1 MKDKLENIKYKYYQN
16 KPMKKSIPIV
26 VVSIIIFLIV
36 AYFIFNYTVEKITER
51 EVKRITQEEIG
62 KITNENTD
70 KITQN
75 EVDRITDEIIKQ
87 KTEEITQQ
95 IVGVSSGAKSLQEI
109 ECDKKTLPRQ
119 FSSASYYTGPLI
131 DAHLH
136 MPFTFD
142 VPKALYAQADY
153 DGAVL
158 EKDVAAGSIMCVFD
172 KTGVQSAIGFYVIP
186 SLLKGQAVVQ
196 IKQIEEKFPGRITPF
211 IMPAHVSAL
220 NVQPADVESVLK
232 ANPGLFKGIGEI
244 AMYKPAYKGT
254 SPDDISFRAF
264 YDIAASHGLTV
275 MIHLDNGQR
284 EAIEKILQ
292 DYPGVNFLFHGHEM
306 RSYVAEIVAK
316 YPNAY
321 YSIDGDLNDIPDE
334 HESANLYGDKTKEEF
349 VVKFKRDYET
359 ILATAITNWKGPIE
373 KNPTKFLWGTDRGY
387 TMHFDAEVGGLLD
400 EISRSFIGQLDPAV
414 QEKFAYKNAERL
426 IGMSGENE

>member
-1 MKDKLENIKYKYYQN
+1 ITQGEIDKITNQEIGKATESEVDRLTKE
-16 KPMKKSIPIV
+16 
-26 VVSIIIFLIV
+26 
-36 AYFIFNYTVEKITER
+36 ITER
-51 EVKRITQEEIG
+51 EIARITEERT
-62 KITNENTD
+62 KAITDQILGGGTTD
-70 KITQN
+70 KGLK
-75 EVDRITDEIIKQ
+75 EV
-87 KTEEITQQ
+87 
-95 IVGVSSGAKSLQEI
+95 A
-109 ECDKKTLPRQ
+109 CDNAPTKRQ
-119 FSSASYYTGPLI
+119 FASSQYYTGPLI
-131 DAHLH
+131 DSHLH

-196 IKQIEEKFPGRITPF
+196 IKQIEEKFSGRITPF

-373 KNPTKFLWGTDRGY
+373 KNPTKFLWGT
-387 TMHFDAEVGGLLD
+387 
-400 EISRSFIGQLDPAV
+400 
-414 QEKFAYKNAERL
+414 
-426 IGMSGENE
+426 